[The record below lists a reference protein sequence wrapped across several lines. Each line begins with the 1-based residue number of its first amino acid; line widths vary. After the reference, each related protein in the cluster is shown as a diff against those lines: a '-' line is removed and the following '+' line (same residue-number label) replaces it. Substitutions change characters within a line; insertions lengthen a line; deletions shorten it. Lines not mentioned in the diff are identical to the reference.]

1 MKVLIAAGGTGGHIY
16 PGIAVAQEIMRRDAN
31 SKVHFVGTARGLETR
46 LVPQAGF
53 ELSLIDSAGLKNVS
67 LGARVRGLAI
77 LPKSFLSARR
87 LMLAFQPDVVVGA
100 GGYVSGPVV
109 LTAALT
115 NRPTMVME
123 SNALPGWTNRVLAR
137 FVDRAAVSF
146 EQALPYF
153 RGKAKVT
160 GNPVRREFFEI
171 PRKRREP
178 GKFSLL
184 VFGGSQGA
192 RAINEAMVAALPK
205 LKQLPVELRIKH
217 QTGPADFEKVKAAY
231 EAASWSDVQTG
242 AVNPKVFAMA
252 LHAASVAVERGQAE
266 TSTLTVI
273 DFSRPST
280 QRRLWVYDLRSR
292 ALLFE
297 EFVSHGRNSGMNLA
311 TSFSNIAESNMSSLG
326 LYRTAEAYM
335 GKHGYSLRLDG
346 LDRGFNDR
354 ARERAIVIHGAEYV
368 SEQIT
373 RAQGRLGRSLGCP
386 AVRPEVSRKLIDAVK
401 GGGLVFAY
409 YPDPNWLRTSPFAS

>member
-67 LGARVRGLAI
+67 LGARVKGLAI
-77 LPKSFLSARR
+77 LPKSFLSARKVVR
-87 LMLAFQPDVVVGA
+87 EFQPDVVVGA

-109 LTAALT
+109 LTAALI

-171 PRKRREP
+171 PAKRREP

-192 RAINEAMVAALPK
+192 RAINEAMVAALPR
-205 LKQLPVELRIKH
+205 LKYVPAILRIKH
-217 QTGPADFEKVKAAY
+217 QTGAADFEKVKAAY
-231 EAASWSDVQTG
+231 LDAGWDEQADVRSYIDNMVADFAEADLVLCRAG
-242 AVNPKVFAMA
+242 A
-252 LHAASVAVERGQAE
+252 
-266 TSTLTVI
+266 TT
-273 DFSRPST
+273 
-280 QRRLWVYDLRSR
+280 
-292 ALLFE
+292 
-297 EFVSHGRNSGMNLA
+297 
-311 TSFSNIAESNMSSLG
+311 
-326 LYRTAEAYM
+326 TAELIAA
-335 GKHGYSLRLDG
+335 GKASIMVPFPQAADDHQRKNAEALQAAGAARMILQHELSGDRLA
-346 LDRGFNDR
+346 N
-354 ARERAIVIHGAEYV
+354 EIVKLVQAPQ
-368 SEQIT
+368 QIDQMEE
-373 RAQGRLGRSLGCP
+373 A
-386 AVRPEVSRKLIDAVK
+386 SRKLAHGDAAAAAVDMIEELSHK
-401 GGGLVFAY
+401 KTQKAQK
-409 YPDPNWLRTSPFAS
+409 